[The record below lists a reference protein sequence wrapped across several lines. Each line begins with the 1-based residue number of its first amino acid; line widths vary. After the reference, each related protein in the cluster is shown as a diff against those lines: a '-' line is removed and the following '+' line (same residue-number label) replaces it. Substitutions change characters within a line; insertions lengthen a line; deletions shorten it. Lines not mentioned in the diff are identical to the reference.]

1 MLSCTS
7 CHTAGLRQRAAAR
20 PASLPSACAP
30 GRRCTSWILG
40 HHTPPRHSMGGQDAR
55 QQQPAGTAAGVQ
67 ASAAAGRTSL
77 PSSWSISSFV
87 SSCGASQLAYCLVGF
102 CSQCLRGPAARR
114 GEGPHARTHAMARS
128 PRLCQ
133 ACVGRGSRAHTTPGH
148 LPGRRLRWLP
158 NAATCCSGRTAPSS
172 CGRASRTQPARPG
185 RSSLP
190 HPCPAACSADAS
202 PLRKH
207 LPGAAPACCPAHA
220 GTACA

>member
-1 MLSCTS
+1 MLSWTS

-30 GRRCTSWILG
+30 GRSCTPWILG
-40 HHTPPRHSMGGQDAR
+40 FRVLPRHCTGGQNAR
-55 QQQPAGTAAGVQ
+55 HHQPAETAAGVQ

-87 SSCGASQLAYCLVGF
+87 SSCGASQLANCRVGL

-114 GEGPHARTHAMARS
+114 GEGPHARTHAMAQSLR
-128 PRLCQ
+128 PCQ
-133 ACVGRGSRAHTTPGH
+133 ARRAGGSWALTTPGH
-148 LPGRRLRWLP
+148 LPGRRWRSLP

-172 CGRASRTQPARPG
+172 CGRAWRARPARPG

-190 HPCPAACSADAS
+190 HPSLSGGVFC
-202 PLRKH
+202 
-207 LPGAAPACCPAHA
+207 
-220 GTACA
+220 